1 MSSNEIGPINL
12 ARVKTYPIAKRDS
25 KVRKEDF
32 ASLPRKGSS
41 FDQFYRSLPNILK
54 ANEIR
59 AVVDSILAARKM
71 RKPILFMVGAH
82 VIKCGLSPVLIDLM
96 ERKVITAI
104 ALNGAGMIHD
114 FEVAF
119 VGKTS
124 EDVATTIEDGSFGMA
139 EEPALFINQAITGGA
154 KKAKGI
160 GQAVGGRVWEEGLPN
175 RRLSILA
182 MGYRLK
188 VPTTVHIAIGT
199 DTIHQ
204 HPSCDGAAM
213 GRGTLIDFRILAS
226 VVTKL
231 GNGGVA
237 INLGSAVVLPEVFLK
252 AVAVA
257 RNLGHKVKDFTSANF
272 DMIHHYR
279 PHQNVVTRPLS
290 LGGKGYSIIGHHE
303 IMIPLL
309 RQAIIERL

>member
-1 MSSNEIGPINL
+1 MSSNEVGPINL
-12 ARVKTYPIAKRDS
+12 SRIKTYPIAKRHS
-25 KVRKEDF
+25 KVRKGDF
-32 ASLPRKGSS
+32 ARLPRKGSS
-41 FDQFYRSLPNILK
+41 FSHFFRSLPNILK
-54 ANEIR
+54 ANDIR
-59 AVVDSILAARKM
+59 AVVDSILAARKR

-139 EEPALFINQAITGGA
+139 KEPALFINQAISDGA
-154 KKAKGI
+154 EDSKGI
-160 GQAVGGRVWEEGLPN
+160 GRALGERVWRGGFPN
-175 RRLSILA
+175 KRLSILA
-182 MGYRLK
+182 MGYRLRIP
-188 VPTTVHIAIGT
+188 VTVHIAIGT

-213 GRGTLIDFRILAS
+213 GRGTLIDFKKLAS
-226 VVTKL
+226 VVAKL
-231 GNGGVA
+231 GNGGVV
-237 INLGSAVVLPEVFLK
+237 INIGSAVILPEVFLK
-252 AVAVA
+252 ALTVA
-257 RNLGHKVKDFTSANF
+257 RNLGHKVKDFTCANF

-290 LGGKGYSIIGHHE
+290 LGGRGYSIIGHHE

-309 RQAIIERL
+309 RQAIIEKL